1 MSLVGKSIGRYRI
14 IEQLGQGGMAV
25 VYRAYD
31 TRLEREVALKAIR
44 IGEIPESQ
52 RERLLKRFEREA
64 KAQARFSHG
73 HIVQVHD
80 YGEYEGAP
88 YLVMT
93 YLPGGTLKQRVNGA
107 VTYREAAAIL
117 SPIADALA
125 YAHKR
130 EVLHRDVKPSNILFD
145 GEGQPML
152 TDFGIAK
159 LLGEV
164 EEATLTGTGLG
175 VGTPQYMAPEQ
186 WKGKPVEQTDIY
198 ALGVVF
204 YELVTGRKP
213 YDADTP
219 AALILMQATEPLPQP
234 STHATDLPERVEQVL
249 YKALAVN
256 PEDRYENMAVFAEIL
271 KELSLDESHKPI
283 KLSSNTSVL
292 NSQKGI
298 PDLSDAV
305 GMNNDQT
312 YDAFD
317 GEPIKQKKPKKENKA
332 LIWIFGG
339 LGIVGGI
346 IGLLIFLFT
355 RQADIIPVSGIVQEA
370 TETIQVI
377 NTDLSIA
384 TIEDLSTSTPRPS
397 STPIMS
403 LPTPYPIYFRLFD
416 DFAKGSVS
424 NPIDSTIWS
433 VNESSNSNL
442 KWENGYIVFSGE
454 NEGIEL
460 EAINPEGWSLSNIG
474 RIQALMRFDEGF
486 EGEYAFTKV
495 GISTVLDDGDGT
507 WWVQCRLGA
516 FDPENPSLVCDSYR
530 WGDEPIVMYQTN
542 AIPIEYGVFY
552 EVAIE
557 IEPHGKLV
565 QYFLD
570 GEEIGIYQPKEYGLL
585 QDAEFTWSIGLWMD
599 ANTVAS
605 GAIDEVWI
613 GNPN

>member
-1 MSLVGKSIGRYRI
+1 MSLVGKSIGRYRV

-256 PEDRYENMAVFAEIL
+256 PEDRYESMAAFAQVLSELAQGAAILNEIQHV
-271 KELSLDESHKPI
+271 LD
-283 KLSSNTSVL
+283 
-292 NSQKGI
+292 
-298 PDLSDAV
+298 
-305 GMNNDQT
+305 
-312 YDAFD
+312 
-317 GEPIKQKKPKKENKA
+317 KPKKRATQTNEETVDELDPFSDETKERKISKKRKVIPGWVWGGVTGVV
-332 LIWIFGG
+332 LIG
-339 LGIVGGI
+339 GIVGG
-346 IGLLIFLFT
+346 GMLLNKKDGSLYS
-355 RQADIIPVSGIVQEA
+355 AVAE
-370 TETIQVI
+370 
-377 NTDLSIA
+377 
-384 TIEDLSTSTPRPS
+384 STPTELQS
-397 STPIMS
+397 STN
-403 LPTPYPIYFRLFD
+403 T
-416 DFAKGSVS
+416 
-424 NPIDSTIWS
+424 
-433 VNESSNSNL
+433 SNL
-442 KWENGYIVFSGE
+442 KIALQQELATQFAEETLATLPTATVTTIPTKTVIPTMQPAELNFQIAYTNDFEAGTADDFSMLNGRDQSVSGLQVIEDIDGNHVLQIGHEEFTKWPEIMFDYKTDYFMIEYKYKMVYCTEDCLFTFWYQSFYSNGINGY
-454 NEGIEL
+454 EL
-460 EAINPEGWSLSNIG
+460 LIQPKYRNIYLQYWNKNLDSSPSYG
-474 RIQALMRFDEGF
+474 GASF
-486 EGEYAFTKV
+486 FTKYDIWNTLKIV
-495 GISTVLDDGDGT
+495 VDFEKTKIYINDNEYIVTNTPEVKSEGLFIATTPNTTFYIDDVT
-507 WWVQCRLGA
+507 
-516 FDPENPSLVCDSYR
+516 
-530 WGDEPIVMYQTN
+530 
-542 AIPIEYGVFY
+542 
-552 EVAIE
+552 
-557 IEPHGKLV
+557 
-565 QYFLD
+565 
-570 GEEIGIYQPKEYGLL
+570 
-585 QDAEFTWSIGLWMD
+585 LWLPDYMIND
-599 ANTVAS
+599 
-605 GAIDEVWI
+605 
-613 GNPN
+613 